1 PVETRHYSPRSEAEL
16 DGASPPH
23 AASGVHV
30 HMSNTRNT
38 PVEALEYAF
47 PMRIEQYSLRRGS
60 GGAGRCR
67 GGEGL
72 RRDIRFLVP
81 AQVTVLSERRRRAPW
96 GLREGGPGARGRNVL
111 IREREEE
118 ELPGKFTRTV
128 EAGDVLSI
136 RTPGGGGWGKDEG

>member
-1 PVETRHYSPRSEAEL
+1 
-16 DGASPPH
+16 
-23 AASGVHV
+23 
-30 HMSNTRNT
+30 MSNTRNT

-47 PMRIEQYSLRRGS
+47 PMRIEQYSLRRGT
-60 GGAGRCR
+60 GGVGRYR

-72 RRDIRFLVP
+72 RRDILFLVA

-96 GLREGGPGARGRNVL
+96 GLRDGGPGARGRNVL
-111 IREREEE
+111 INEKGEE